1 MQTALDLIDTQVSM
15 DPRRVKSPSSQPVGY
30 PVSMDYSAL
39 GKRLRAVREQLR
51 EATRAA
57 EIDALL
63 ADANGGASQFG
74 PRLKRAGLPRP
85 SSHQRPSVAGKL

>member
-1 MQTALDLIDTQVSM
+1 MKRIAFATFLVATFFA
-15 DPRRVKSPSSQPVGY
+15 SSAHAVVIEGGPHRSRLVLPTGHCVLLHLVGLFEDE
-30 PVSMDYSAL
+30 V
-39 GKRLRAVREQLR
+39 
-51 EATRAA
+51 
-57 EIDALL
+57 DALL